1 MMKNFST
8 AQMLWLKSVLSFSL
22 VIFVTGC
29 GSYFNF
35 MTKKQKLSKAF
46 SKEQS
51 ADLLMQLA
59 PEDAY
64 LFLGELHFNRL
75 PNGPLLLV
83 AVTDKFSEREISALS
98 PMQTPLGYYQIHLHE
113 GTYELYSFVDVDGN
127 GYFES
132 HEMVGKMSL
141 PITIAD
147 ERVHLAAYKSYGFN
161 ASHVGILNNE
171 KARETFYGVLSDLD
185 KN

>member
-8 AQMLWLKSVLSFSL
+8 AQMLWLKSVLAFFL

-75 PNGPLLLV
+75 PNGPILLV

-98 PMQTPLGYYQIHLHE
+98 PFRCLWIIIKSTCMKGLMNCIL
-113 GTYELYSFVDVDGN
+113 
-127 GYFES
+127 
-132 HEMVGKMSL
+132 L
-141 PITIAD
+141 PMLT
-147 ERVHLAAYKSYGFN
+147 VT
-161 ASHVGILNNE
+161 VILNRM
-171 KARETFYGVLSDLD
+171 KWWGKCRCLLQ
-185 KN
+185 